1 MTSAILCPKRTV
13 HKMKLN
19 EPEKVEFTKAL
30 IPTLCAI
37 IRGADSY
44 PFCHNQTALLCQ
56 CPYDVFYTGRRTV
69 PQTLASVLL
78 AAIPASGGLWRCG
91 PSHSPSGRMVFR
103 QCCQHTETH
112 RCTHTHTRMH
122 ACTYTCTQTQRG
134 THTHTHTHMH
144 AHTHTHTRTHIHMHA
159 NTQAHT
165 HTHTHACTHRH
176 THTHTRT
183 HTQYNNQIK
192 PYRSEAVCYNYLYL
206 AYTNIYNQLSS
217 SATLPTLNAT
227 WPAE

>member
-1 MTSAILCPKRTV
+1 M
-13 HKMKLN
+13 
-19 EPEKVEFTKAL
+19 L
-30 IPTLCAI
+30 IPTLSAI
-37 IRGADSY
+37 IRQPCFVNVHTMYFTQDVA
-44 PFCHNQTALLCQ
+44 Q
-56 CPYDVFYTGRRTV
+56 C
-69 PQTLASVLL
+69 LKHW
-78 AAIPASGGLWRCG
+78 PAFFWQQ
-91 PSHSPSGRMVFR
+91 FR
-103 QCCQHTETH
+103 QVVVFEDAALHIVHQVEWCSDNAVNTQRHTDVHTH
-112 RCTHTHTRMH
+112 THECTHAHTHAHKHREAHTHTHTHTCMH
-122 ACTYTCTQTQRG
+122 THTHTHARTYTCTQTHR
-134 THTHTHTHMH
+134 
-144 AHTHTHTRTHIHMHA
+144 
-159 NTQAHT
+159 HT